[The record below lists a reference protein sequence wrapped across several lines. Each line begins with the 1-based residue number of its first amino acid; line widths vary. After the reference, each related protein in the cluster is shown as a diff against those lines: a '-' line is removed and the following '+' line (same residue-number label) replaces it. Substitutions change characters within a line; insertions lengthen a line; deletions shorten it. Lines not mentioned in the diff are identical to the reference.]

1 MNDIFH
7 ERFNRVMKEK
17 NLSPGMV
24 AIKSGMSEKQIRN
37 YQKGQSR
44 PGGYSLK
51 VLAKALGV
59 SVDYLLGIEEG
70 T

>member
-1 MNDIFH
+1 MIDGFH
-7 ERFNRVMKEK
+7 ERFNRAMKQK
-17 NLSPGMV
+17 NLTPGIV
-24 AIKSGMSEKQIRN
+24 AIKSGMSERQIRN
-37 YQKGQSR
+37 YQKGQSQ

-59 SVDYLLGIEEG
+59 SVDYLLGIEEE

>member
-1 MNDIFH
+1 MSEVFH

-37 YQKGQSR
+37 YQKGQNQ